1 MINEKHEQHLRK
13 DQLRSSLNS
22 HDDNV
27 SPSSDGTTTPE
38 NVYAIPDDIPLE
50 FGDGISD
57 VIAELPP
64 LISYNEN
71 LVLPH
76 EEAPPVLPAQTNQE
90 AQDRVNLMQKKD
102 EILDKPLLELTKGEF
117 SFLMDEFLS
126 SLTSHASPE

>member
-27 SPSSDGTTTPE
+27 SPSSDDTTTPE

-71 LVLPH
+71 LP
-76 EEAPPVLPAQTNQE
+76 
-90 AQDRVNLMQKKD
+90 NLFYQHRQIRKLK
-102 EILDKPLLELTKGEF
+102 IV
-117 SFLMDEFLS
+117 SI
-126 SLTSHASPE
+126 

>member
-22 HDDNV
+22 HDDNL
-27 SPSSDGTTTPE
+27 SPSSDDTTTPE

-76 EEAPPVLPAQTNQE
+76 V
-90 AQDRVNLMQKKD
+90 KKLHLFYQHRQ
-102 EILDKPLLELTKGEF
+102 IRKLKIV
-117 SFLMDEFLS
+117 SI
-126 SLTSHASPE
+126 